1 MRKLLYIAISTVL
14 LSCLVSSAAN
24 VRQDDTERRLQE
36 AVDSGNPAAC
46 FHMARM
52 LESSDTLT
60 DSLAARALQLYTRAA
75 DSVYPPALNYLGF
88 IRFNGLLG
96 TTADPDTALQLI
108 EKAAMLGDNSAAAN
122 LGWLLTQNGTAVR
135 RDPEKALYWLS
146 RAAESGSPIPLEAMA
161 DIYLQRGD
169 TVQALSSLEEA
180 TLHGGV
186 NAAGRL
192 LQVDAQRF
200 DAMPTDSLMK
210 EALRYYRSGAPAM
223 GLLLMDR
230 HDLRDDATQ
239 PDLALSKA
247 IRAQLMS
254 LGLVLPYDYEGSLR
268 LFHEAAEMGDP
279 SAQYI
284 VAETLDLT
292 PDAFAATDSTMQ
304 RTADEWRRAA
314 AAQGIADSHVALRRL
329 LP

>member
-1 MRKLLYIAISTVL
+1 MRKLLYIAVSTVL
-14 LSCLVSSAAN
+14 LSFFISASGN
-24 VRQDDTERRLQE
+24 VRRDDMARQLQE

-46 FHMARM
+46 FHLARM

-60 DSLAARALQLYTRAA
+60 DSLAARALQLYTQAA
-75 DSVYPPALNYLGF
+75 DSAYPPALNYLGF

-135 RDPEKALYWLS
+135 HDPEKALYWLS

-180 TLHGGV
+180 TLRGGV

-192 LQVDAQRF
+192 LKLDAQRF

-223 GLLLMDR
+223 GLLLMERDV
-230 HDLRDDATQ
+230 LRDDAPQ
-239 PDLALSKA
+239 SDIALSKA

-268 LFHEAAEMGDP
+268 LFHEAAGMGDP

-314 AAQGIADSHVALRRL
+314 AAQGITDSRSALRRL